1 MPQSMSSLTE
11 ARTSNALRPN
21 LDSSLTSRIPMR
33 FVLQYSIA
41 SHNTGRSSFFFAP
54 EMCYS
59 KTLRISIP
67 LYFAYS
73 DKSSKVF
80 RRAIYAIIHFGTEQ
94 HESIF
99 APSEAA
105 DIKSVMQ
112 EYGETTE
119 QQKAVGAWLCD
130 YVESQQPFDE
140 TKHRHT
146 LNEVDDVAEGKY
158 DWKIERGRG
167 GISI

>member
-99 APSEAA
+99 ATSEAA

-119 QQKAVGAWLCD
+119 QQKAVGAWLYD
-130 YVESQQPFDE
+130 YAESQQPFDE

>member
-1 MPQSMSSLTE
+1 M
-11 ARTSNALRPN
+11 
-21 LDSSLTSRIPMR
+21 
-33 FVLQYSIA
+33 
-41 SHNTGRSSFFFAP
+41 
-54 EMCYS
+54 
-59 KTLRISIP
+59 RISIP

-80 RRAIYAIIHFGTEQ
+80 RRAVDAIIYFGTEQ
-94 HESIF
+94 HKSIF

-130 YVESQQPFDE
+130 YAESQQPFDAI
-140 TKHRHT
+140 KHRHT
-146 LNEVDDVAEGKY
+146 LNEVGDVAEGKY
-158 DWKIERGRG
+158 DWKFNNSQNIQR
-167 GISI
+167 